1 MTAIKKMQAGRETKM
16 LRGAM
21 WACAIPI
28 IFGFGFVYLAVDIAV
43 GHTRQTPILMMISPV
58 AYPALC
64 LFILSP
70 LTAWL
75 SCGWLRRID
84 DPAKLSQ
91 WRISFV
97 TALVI
102 ATGLQLLMTLG
113 YGLFLDYQLK
123 AFFASASDS
132 LAEAGV
138 DSDAFADVPNGYS
151 TSAIYNAVLW
161 IILTAPFCAAGAS
174 IFQRVTKFPE
184 DRTVF

>member
-28 IFGFGFVYLAVDIAV
+28 IFGLGFVYLAVEMAV

-64 LFILSP
+64 LLLLSP

-113 YGLFLDYQLK
+113 YGVFLDYQLK
-123 AFFASASDS
+123 ALFASAS
-132 LAEAGV
+132 EEFGV
-138 DSDAFADVPNGYS
+138 NFYAQEDVPSGYS
-151 TSAIYNAVLW
+151 SSAIYNAVLW
-161 IILTAPFCAAGAS
+161 IVLTAPLCAAGAS

>member
-16 LRGAM
+16 RRGAM

-28 IFGFGFVYLAVDIAV
+28 IFGLGFIYLVVDIAW
-43 GHTRQTPILMMISPV
+43 GYQSSLPLILSISPA

-64 LFILSP
+64 LLILSP
-70 LTAWL
+70 VTAWL

-102 ATGLQLLMTLG
+102 ATGLQLFMTLG
-113 YGLFLDYQLK
+113 YGLFLDYQFK
-123 AFFASASDS
+123 AIFGSASES
-132 LAEAGV
+132 LTEFGM
-138 DSDAFADVPNGYS
+138 DSDTLVDVPNGHS

-161 IILTAPFCAAGAS
+161 IVLTAPFCAAGAS

>member
-28 IFGFGFVYLAVDIAV
+28 IFGFGFVYLVVDIAW
-43 GHTRQTPILMMISPV
+43 GYQRSFPLILSISPA

-102 ATGLQLLMTLG
+102 ATGLQLIMTLG
-113 YGLFLDYQLK
+113 YGLFLDYQFK
-123 AFFASASDS
+123 AIFGSASDS
-132 LAEAGV
+132 LAA
-138 DSDAFADVPNGYS
+138 SCRCNRRCVPAS
-151 TSAIYNAVLW
+151 RSAPRGPNRCHRQV
-161 IILTAPFCAAGAS
+161 P
-174 IFQRVTKFPE
+174 
-184 DRTVF
+184 RTRGSVPRSLRSGRSSEVHGKL